1 MGWYVDDRGV
11 IAWKPGD
18 ENPDHDHQDESVD
31 MMDVDGGIP
40 DENDQETSNPGGIPD
55 ENKEG
60 TSNPNGTGHVHE
72 NPNVNSDDNAVDGV
86 SGNSEPLKNQNG
98 KRNVMSALLAK
109 LKALIFR

>member
-40 DENDQETSNPGGIPD
+40 DENE
-55 ENKEG
+55 EG
-60 TSNPNGTGHVHE
+60 TSNANGSGDVHE
-72 NPNVNSDDNAVDGV
+72 NPNENSDDNPVGGV
-86 SGNSEPLKNQNG
+86 SDESEPLKNRNG
-98 KRNVMSALLAK
+98 KRNVISALLAT
-109 LKALIFR
+109 LKDLIFSPCI

>member
-18 ENPDHDHQDESVD
+18 ENPDYDHQDESVD
-31 MMDVDGGIP
+31 MMDVD
-40 DENDQETSNPGGIPD
+40 GGIPD